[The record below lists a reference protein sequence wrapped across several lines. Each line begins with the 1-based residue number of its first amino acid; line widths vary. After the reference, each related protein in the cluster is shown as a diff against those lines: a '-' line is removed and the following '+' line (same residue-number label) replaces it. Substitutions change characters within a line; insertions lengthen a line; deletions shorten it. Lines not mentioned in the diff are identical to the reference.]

1 MKELCTSLQCRHTM
15 SMSHA
20 SISHAAR
27 AQEDPEWTAEKELC
41 MRRGLPYAAPAPS
54 QDGAGAPGPEH
65 QAEEAAAI
73 PVGSRCEVDPG
84 AKRGIVRLIPAWR
97 PLDLAAHH
105 LISRPVR

>member
-1 MKELCTSLQCRHTM
+1 
-15 SMSHA
+15 
-20 SISHAAR
+20 
-27 AQEDPEWTAEKELC
+27 

-84 AKRGIVRLIPAWR
+84 AKRGVVRFTLSMAPA
-97 PLDLAAHH
+97 
-105 LISRPVR
+105 